1 MRGLMDSRLRAND
14 SFGTHP
20 ADLPDGCGCKNPV
33 KPSFVKYSAFPK
45 RKSAVWSLRSAPTRG
60 VRVVTNVERNA
71 VDVDVP

>member
-1 MRGLMDSRLRAND
+1 MIQHISALSLEA
-14 SFGTHP
+14 SIHP
-20 ADLPDGCGCKNPV
+20 SDLPAGRCCKNPV
-33 KPSFVKYSAFPK
+33 NPTVEKYSAFPK